1 MEWRLDKNKPLCPQI
16 GEQLCLRIAVGE
28 FRAGERLLSVREV
41 ALAAG
46 VNPNTVQRSFES
58 LEQEGILYS
67 VRGSGWYVAEDISLA
82 RAALERIWA
91 EKTAAYVAEMTALGM
106 GLDEIKNFVAV
117 WLPKEDTV

>member
-106 GLDEIKNFVAV
+106 GLDEIKNFVAA
-117 WLPKEDTV
+117 WLPKEETV

>member
-1 MEWRLDKNKPLCPQI
+1 MEWKPDKSKPICPQI
-16 GEQLCLRIAVGE
+16 SEQLCLRIAMGE

-67 VRGSGWYVAEDISLA
+67 VRGSGWYVAEDTSRA
-82 RAALERIWA
+82 CAALERLWE
-91 EKTAAYVAEMTALGM
+91 EKTAAYVEEMTALGM
-106 GLDEIKNFVAV
+106 QLGEVKDFVAT
-117 WLPKEDTV
+117 WSPKEDTV

>member
-67 VRGSGWYVAEDISLA
+67 VRGSGWYVAEDISRA
-82 RAALERIWA
+82 RAALERMWA
-91 EKTAAYVAEMTALGM
+91 EKTAAYVQEMTALGM
-106 GLDEIKNFVAV
+106 NLDEVKNFVAA
-117 WLPKEDTV
+117 WTPKEDAV